1 MDSLIQYW
9 EQGDAIGRAVAIGL
23 LVLIIAVILHKG
35 YGDVSRLA
43 SEHSGAD
50 FWRALARHIFKNLS
64 GA

>member
-1 MDSLIQYW
+1 MSTRA
-9 EQGDAIGRAVAIGL
+9 DAIFKTVLQTVAIGL
-23 LVLIIAVILHKG
+23 LVLIFAVILHKG

-50 FWRALARHIFKNLS
+50 LWRALARHIFKNLS

>member
-1 MDSLIQYW
+1 MSTRA
-9 EQGDAIGRAVAIGL
+9 DAIFKTVLQIVAIAL
-23 LVLIIAVILHKG
+23 LVLIIAIILHKG
-35 YGDVSRLA
+35 YGDVLRLA

>member
-1 MDSLIQYW
+1 MSTRA
-9 EQGDAIGRAVAIGL
+9 DAIFKTVLQIVAIGL
-23 LVLIIAVILHKG
+23 LVLIIGVILHKG

>member
-1 MDSLIQYW
+1 MSTRA
-9 EQGDAIGRAVAIGL
+9 DAIFKTVLQIVAIAL
-23 LVLIIAVILHKG
+23 LALIIAVILHKG

-43 SEHSGAD
+43 SEHSGTD

>member
-1 MDSLIQYW
+1 MSTRA
-9 EQGDAIGRAVAIGL
+9 DAIFKTVLQIVAIAL
-23 LVLIIAVILHKG
+23 LSLIIAVILHKG